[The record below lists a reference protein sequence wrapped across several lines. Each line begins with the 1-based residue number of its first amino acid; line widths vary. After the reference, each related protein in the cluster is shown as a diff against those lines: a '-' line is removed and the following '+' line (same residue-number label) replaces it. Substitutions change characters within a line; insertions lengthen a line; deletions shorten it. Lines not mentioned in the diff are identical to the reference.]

1 MFSSVDGRLAILA
14 ALPVSLVVVKAF
26 VRFIDIR
33 KNKPCLPPGP
43 APLPLLGNVLSID
56 LKQPW
61 LTYTEWGATYGDLFF
76 LRLLGQEVVVINSQD
91 IAEALMEKRSRI
103 YSDRPYLA
111 TRQPFGWSG
120 VFAFAGYDDE
130 WRLSRRLFHQTF
142 RPDSALK
149 FRPMQIK
156 RAREL
161 VVNLIGDPQHYYS
174 HFATFSSSVAMSVTY
189 GYQTS
194 ARDDPVVQIAESALA
209 MGVEVMTP
217 ERAVLLK
224 TLPFLLKLPDWC
236 WGSAIK
242 RDAQVSTHRM
252 TEMTDRPFQY
262 AQEHMAENLSLGR
275 VSMVS
280 ENLQRMENLDRASK
294 LIFKDALKNAA
305 TTSIAGSYETT
316 TSTLLTFALA
326 MVLYPD
332 VQRRA
337 QAEIDSVIGGD
348 RLPTFEDRAS
358 LPYIESILRE
368 TLRWHPIVPLGVP
381 HVTSSDDTYDGYFI
395 PKGTAVI
402 SNIWAMSRDEKRYP
416 SASSFIPER
425 FLDDNNVLTDDNPAR
440 YVFGFGRRA
449 CPGRHAAD
457 ASVWSAIATV
467 LATVEFSSAKDDQ
480 GKVIEF
486 TPRYKTGLTHSPMVF
501 PCNISARSRTHSEL
515 VDVFRAEV

>member
-1 MFSSVDGRLAILA
+1 MFSSDNSRLAILA
-14 ALPVSLVVVKAF
+14 TLPISLVVAKAF

-56 LKQPW
+56 FKEPW
-61 LTYTEWGATYGDLFF
+61 LTYTEWGATYGDFFF

-91 IAEALMEKRSRI
+91 VAEALMEKRSRI

-120 VFAFAGYDDE
+120 VFAFTGYDDE

-161 VVNLIGDPQHYYS
+161 VVNLIDDPQHYYS
-174 HFATFSSSVAMSVTY
+174 HFETFSSSVAMSVTY

-194 ARDDPVVQIAESALA
+194 ARDDPLVQIMESALA
-209 MGVEVMTP
+209 MGLEVMTP
-217 ERAVLLK
+217 ERAILLK
-224 TLPFLLKLPDWC
+224 MFPFLLRLPDWC

-252 TEMTDRPFQY
+252 TEMMNRPFQY
-262 AQEHMAENLSLGR
+262 TQEHMAGIFLKS

-280 ENLQRMENLDRASK
+280 ENLQRMENLDKASK
-294 LIFKDALKNAA
+294 PIFKDALKKAA
-305 TTSIAGSYETT
+305 TTAIT
-316 TSTLLTFALA
+316 TSTLMTFALA
-326 MVLYPD
+326 MVLHPD

-337 QAEIDSVIGGD
+337 QAEIDSVVGGD

-358 LPYIESILRE
+358 LPYVESVLRE
-368 TLRWHPIVPLGVP
+368 TLRWHPVGPLGIP
-381 HVTSSDDTYDGYFI
+381 HATSSDDTYDGYFI
-395 PKGTAVI
+395 PKGTTVI
-402 SNIWAMSRDEKRYP
+402 SNTWAISQDEKRYP
-416 SASSFIPER
+416 DPSSFIPER
-425 FLDDNNVLTDDNPAR
+425 FLDDNNALTDDNPAR
-440 YVFGFGRRA
+440 YIFGFGRRA

-457 ASVWSAIATV
+457 ASVWSAVATV

-480 GKVIEF
+480 GQVIEF
-486 TPRYKTGLTHSPMVF
+486 TPRYKAGLTHSPVVF
-501 PCNISARSRTHSEL
+501 PCNISARSRTYSEL
-515 VDVFRAEV
+515 VDVSRAEV